1 MRVSG
6 YHGPIVGVL
15 GSRLPDGMQVLRML
29 ERGVSARVYLA
40 SDGRRLK
47 AVKLFRRENEA
58 RAAREYAIGHGLVHP
73 NVNPVEDEVVLD
85 GAPGVRMPFA
95 AGVRL
100 GLWLRASPPVSERL
114 RTLAGVA
121 DALHYLHARGIVHRD
136 VKPENILVD
145 ARGHATL
152 LDFDLAARVGEAG
165 PRAVAGTPAYL
176 SPEQVR
182 GEPPA
187 PASDLYGFG
196 VLLYLALAGEVPF
209 SGSLDE
215 VLSAH
220 RQRVPAAVSRFDAS
234 LAPLD
239 VLVAGLLAKD
249 PGARPADAALVA
261 SALRQAVA
269 RPADDFAE
277 AW

>member
-1 MRVSG
+1 M
-6 YHGPIVGVL
+6 GPIVGVL

-40 SDGRRLK
+40 SDGRQLK
-47 AVKLFRRENEA
+47 AIKLFRRENA
-58 RAAREYAIGHGLVHP
+58 SRAAREYAIGHGLRHA
-73 NVNPVEDEVVLD
+73 NLNPIEDEVELD

-100 GLWLRASPPVSERL
+100 GLWLRSAPHVSERL

-121 DALHYLHARGIVHRD
+121 DALEYLHGRGIVHRD

-152 LDFDLAARVGEAG
+152 LDFDLAARVGEPG

-187 PASDLYGFG
+187 PPSDLYGFG
-196 VLLYLALAGEVPF
+196 VLLYLAVAGEAPF
-209 SGSLDE
+209 TGSLDE
-215 VLSAH
+215 VMVAH
-220 RQRVPAAVSRFDAS
+220 QQHVPAPISTFDPS
-234 LAPLD
+234 WAPLD
-239 VLVAGLLAKD
+239 ALVAGLLAKD
-249 PGARPADAALVA
+249 SDARPAGAAAVA
-261 SALRQAVA
+261 KALREAA
-269 RPADDFAE
+269 SRLAGAADGVAE
-277 AW
+277 AR